1 MCVIC
6 GQPNYVRCNCQ
17 SAQPFCDQCNEDGVC
32 IDKIDSS
39 CVVYHFGNPAAPS
52 KLTCLGMPNG
62 STAEQIFEK
71 IDQLVCSQFNFP
83 LIAVQTESIHLTL
96 SGLANHT
103 IEADLNISNQ
113 PGNKI
118 QLLSD
123 GVYVASSGETFK
135 VKVDASAP
143 PRYLIDAI
151 VGGTDGCVNI
161 DINDVSGILQIQPSI
176 EIDCLVG
183 RICAD
188 PVVSANLAECLAADI
203 VGDICSSG
211 LEQTLAT
218 CIVSGICEQSGTTN
232 ALAVCLL
239 ATGMFSAGSGTPFV
253 ITANNGLQ
261 INPAQNVQLGGPL
274 VQTTTIDQSGFQLN
288 LLTPNLVLGTNV
300 AQTNQSLYVED
311 LTTSKQYGA
320 FVNKG
325 SAFRDVNLASIE
337 GFNTF
342 TGTTFTSGASAGI
355 HNDGVD
361 AQIHVAYSGNVVLQ
375 SSDQSTYTALYAA
388 MSKSG
393 AGNVSAN
400 LLTAGYFGVFA
411 ADAGNI
417 SDVASIRVA
426 APEQASSFGANY
438 SGTITNFYG
447 IYFNDIA
454 NAALLGHIT
463 NKYNIY
469 QVGSTGIN
477 SFSTAV
483 VLTSDARTK
492 ENVIDYEKGLDVIE
506 QIRIVSYNSI
516 GDVDKIS
523 KVGVIAQELE
533 KVLPEAVHT
542 QDRTNT
548 DGIADFKVVDYDVIF
563 STLVKAV
570 QELSARVKELEAR

>member
-1 MCVIC
+1 MCDIC
-6 GQPNYVRCNCQ
+6 GSPNYLRCNCQ
-17 SAQPFCDQCNEDGVC
+17 SSQPFCDQCAEDSVC
-32 IDKIDSS
+32 VEKIDSS
-39 CVVYHFGNPAAPS
+39 CVIYHFGNPSAPS

-62 STAEQIFEK
+62 STAEQIFER

-103 IEADLNISNQ
+103 IEADLNISSQ
-113 PGNKI
+113 PGNAI
-118 QLLSD
+118 QLFSD

-135 VKVDASAP
+135 VKVDANAP
-143 PRYLIDAI
+143 PRYLADA
-151 VGGTDGCVNI
+151 VLGGTDGCVNI
-161 DINDVSGILQIQPSI
+161 DINDESGFLQIQPSI
-176 EIDCLVG
+176 DVECLVL

-188 PVVSANLAECLAADI
+188 PVASANLAECLVTDI
-203 VGDICSSG
+203 VGDICGSS
-211 LEQTLAT
+211 LEKTLAT

-232 ALAVCLL
+232 ALAMCLL
-239 ATGMFSAGSGTPFV
+239 ATGLFSAGSGTPFV
-253 ITANNGLQ
+253 VTADNGLN
-261 INPAQNVQLGGPL
+261 INVPTNVELGGPL
-274 VQTTTIDQSGFQLN
+274 IKTTTIDQSGFQWN
-288 LLTPNLVLGTNV
+288 ILTPNLSIGSSAV
-300 AQTNQSLYVED
+300 QTNSSVYIED
-311 LTTSKQYGA
+311 LVTSKQLGLNVA
-320 FVNKG
+320 KG
-325 SAFRDVNLASIE
+325 SAFRDVNLAAIE
-337 GFNTF
+337 SFNTF
-342 TGTTFTSGASAGI
+342 SGTTFTSGAGSGI
-355 HNDGVD
+355 HNDSID

-375 SSDQSTYTALYAA
+375 SSDQSSYTGLYAA

-411 ADAGNI
+411 ADAGNL
-417 SDVASIRVA
+417 SDVASVRIA
-426 APEQASSFGANY
+426 APEQASSFGAAY

-454 NAALLGHIT
+454 NAALNPHIT

-483 VLTSDARTK
+483 ILTSDARTK
-492 ENVIDYEKGLDVIE
+492 ENVLDFTKGLAEIE
-506 QIRIVSYNSI
+506 NIRIVSYNSI
-516 GDVDKIS
+516 GDVNKVS

-533 KVLPEAVHT
+533 AILPEAVHT

-548 DGIADFKVVDYDVIF
+548 DGISDFKVVDYNVIF

-570 QELSARVKELEAR
+570 QELSARVKELESR